1 LEDQKFLNYL
11 EYLRYWKEP
20 EYLRLLRI
28 PYAVDVLEM
37 LLDKNARQELLTKSQ
52 TADMSTV
59 ITLI

>member
-1 LEDQKFLNYL
+1 MEDQKFLNYL

-37 LLDKNARQELLTKSQ
+37 LIDKNARQELLTKS
-52 TADMSTV
+52 
-59 ITLI
+59 